1 MPGLYI
7 HTPFCHSKC
16 AYCDFYSMP
25 IPDGMAM
32 RYAHAVA
39 REFEMRA
46 GAYPAF
52 STLYL
57 GGGTPS
63 ILPID
68 AWAAMMPTVPDG
80 EVTIEVNPEDVT
92 LDKARAWLDLGIN
105 RASMGVQSLA
115 DDELAVIGRRHS
127 ASQAIEAYE
136 TLRRAG
142 FANISLDLI
151 YGLPGQSLE
160 SWERSLSTLLT
171 LRPEHLSAYML
182 SYEPRTRLSAMLR
195 AGKVKE
201 TDEETLEQMY
211 AFLRSATAEA
221 GYEHYEISN
230 FALPGHRA
238 RHNSSYWT
246 GEPYLGL
253 GPGAHSF
260 DGKDRWFNPSNL
272 RLYLDKIESGIP
284 AAEIDPEDD
293 DSRFNDRV
301 MTALR
306 TADGLD
312 LSSVPPERLSRLLH
326 DAAPYQRSAHL
337 IVEANHLRI
346 PTASWLISDAI
357 ISDLFQV

>member
-25 IPDGMAM
+25 IPDGMDM
-32 RYAHAVA
+32 RYARAVA
-39 REFEMRA
+39 RELALRSA
-46 GAYPAF
+46 AYPPF
-52 STLYL
+52 TTLYL

-68 AWAAMMPTVPDG
+68 ALAIMLADVPDG

-105 RASMGVQSLA
+105 RASMGVQSL
-115 DDELAVIGRRHS
+115 DDDQLSLIGRRHS
-127 ASQAIEAYE
+127 AAQAVEAYE

-151 YGLPGQSLE
+151 YGLPGQSLD
-160 SWERSLSTLLT
+160 SWRQSLASLLT
-171 LRPEHLSAYML
+171 LRPEHLSAYIL
-182 SYEPRTRLSAMLR
+182 SYEPRTRLSVMLR
-195 AGKVKE
+195 FGQVSE
-201 TDEETLEQMY
+201 TDDDTIALMY
-211 AFLRSATAEA
+211 DYLRQATAEA

-230 FALPGHRA
+230 FALPGRRA

-246 GEPYLGL
+246 GESYLGL

-260 DGKDRWFNPSNL
+260 DGKDRLFNPPNL
-272 RLYLDKIESGIP
+272 RAYLTKIESGAI
-284 AAEIDPEDD
+284 AAEVDPEDD
-293 DSRFNDRV
+293 NSRFNDRV

-312 LSSVPPERLSRLLH
+312 LDAIDAGRARRLLS
-326 DAAPYQRSAHL
+326 DAAPYLRSGRL
-337 IVEANHLRI
+337 ILSENRLRI
-346 PTASWLISDAI
+346 PPASWLISDAI